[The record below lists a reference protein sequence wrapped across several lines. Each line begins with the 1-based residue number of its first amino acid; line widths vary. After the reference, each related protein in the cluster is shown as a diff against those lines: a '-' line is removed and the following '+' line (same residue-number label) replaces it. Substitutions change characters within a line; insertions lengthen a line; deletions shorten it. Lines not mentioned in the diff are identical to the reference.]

1 MSDGFSAPP
10 PPVPSRTKY
19 TILQMLMLASFIGA
33 AGVAAGLCRY
43 GMRDQANTAF
53 LLAGLVGVV
62 MVLASVPLLIL
73 TWVRLSRPP
82 RSPMQDDVAS
92 LAQAM
97 DRFSQHSALSDDAR
111 RVLNRKRER
120 ELLRRAIEEDMAVGE
135 WDAAMVLVRELAE
148 RFGYRADAEE
158 FRRRIDT
165 VRAETV
171 ERNITDAISLIDGLI
186 IQRRWDV
193 AYAES
198 GRVTRLFPDSPRV
211 EGLRARVDQ
220 ARVSYRSDLE
230 RRFLLAAQA
239 NRAEEALEL
248 LRELDG
254 YLTAA
259 EAAPY
264 QELAR
269 GVIGKA
275 RDNLG
280 AQFKLA
286 VQDKHWRHAADLG
299 EQIIQQFPNSRMA
312 DEIRGMIDGIR
323 SRASRYDSGS
333 APLPVRERA

>member
-1 MSDGFSAPP
+1 MSDGSPVPP
-10 PPVPSRTKY
+10 PAPARTRH
-19 TILQMLMLASFIGA
+19 TILQLLMLAAFIGA
-33 AGVAAGLCRY
+33 AGVSAGLCRY
-43 GMRDQANTAF
+43 GLRDQADTAF
-53 LLAGLVGVV
+53 LLAGLIGVV
-62 MVLASVPLLIL
+62 MVLASVPLLVL
-73 TWVRLSRPP
+73 AWMRLARPA
-82 RSPMQDDVAS
+82 RSPIEDDVAA

-120 ELLRRAIEEDMAVGE
+120 ELLRRAIEEDMSAGE

-158 FRRRIDT
+158 FRRRIET
-165 VRAETV
+165 SRAETL
-171 ERNITDAISLIDGLI
+171 ERNVSDAISLLDGLI
-186 IQRRWDV
+186 IQRRWDL
-193 AYAES
+193 AYSEA

-220 ARVSYRSDLE
+220 ARLSYRSDLE

-239 NRAEEALEL
+239 SRAEEALEL

-286 VQDKHWRHAADLG
+286 VQDRHWRHAADLG
-299 EQIIQQFPNSRMA
+299 EQIIQHFPNSRMA
-312 DEIRGMIDGIR
+312 EEIRGMIDGIR
-323 SRASRYDSGS
+323 SRASRFHSGS
-333 APLPVRERA
+333 DPLPLRERA

>member
-1 MSDGFSAPP
+1 MADDRRVARAG
-10 PPVPSRTKY
+10 VRTRY
-19 TILQMLMLASFIGA
+19 SVLQMLILAAFIGA
-33 AGVAAGLCRY
+33 AGVSAGLCRH
-43 GMRDQANTAF
+43 GLREQANVPF

-62 MVLASVPLLIL
+62 VVLASTPVLVLA
-73 TWVRLSRPP
+73 WMRLSRPDAG
-82 RSPMQDDVAS
+82 SPAS
-92 LAQAM
+92 DSGALAQAV
-97 DRFSQHSALSDDAR
+97 DRISEQSALSDDAR

-120 ELLRRAIEEDMAVGE
+120 DLLRRAIEEDMAAGE
-135 WDAAMVLVRELAE
+135 WDAAMILVRELAE

-158 FRRRIDT
+158 FRARIET
-165 VRAETV
+165 ARAETLDRKV
-171 ERNITDAISLIDGLI
+171 TDAVSLLDGMI
-186 IQRRWDV
+186 IQRRWEV
-193 AYAES
+193 AFSEAA
-198 GRVTRLFPDSPRV
+198 RITRLFPDSRRV
-211 EGLRARVDQ
+211 EGLRARVEQ
-220 ARVSYRSDLE
+220 ARQSYRADLE

-254 YLTAA
+254 YLTSA

-286 VQDKHWRHAADLG
+286 VQDKRWRHAAELG
-299 EQIIQQFPNSRMA
+299 EQIIEHFPKSRMA
-312 DEIRGMIDGIR
+312 EEIRGMIDEIR
-323 SRASRYDSGS
+323 ARATRFDTSS